1 MLRLFDERLKIAAR
15 TERGA
20 GVAVEPAET
29 FSRRFTRVTMSNIPN
44 SAMPHAYA
52 DEEDGRG
59 EHLSEEAETAIS
71 TGLMIAGAALA
82 GYLLM
87 KLLR

>member
-1 MLRLFDERLKIAAR
+1 
-15 TERGA
+15 
-20 GVAVEPAET
+20 
-29 FSRRFTRVTMSNIPN
+29 MSNIPN

-52 DEEDGRG
+52 DEEDERD
-59 EHLSEEAETAIS
+59 EQLSEEAETAIS

-82 GYLLM
+82 GYLLL

>member
-1 MLRLFDERLKIAAR
+1 
-15 TERGA
+15 
-20 GVAVEPAET
+20 
-29 FSRRFTRVTMSNIPN
+29 MSNIPN

-52 DEEDGRG
+52 DEEDDRDQQR
-59 EHLSEEAETAIS
+59 AEDAELALS

-82 GYLLM
+82 GYLLL